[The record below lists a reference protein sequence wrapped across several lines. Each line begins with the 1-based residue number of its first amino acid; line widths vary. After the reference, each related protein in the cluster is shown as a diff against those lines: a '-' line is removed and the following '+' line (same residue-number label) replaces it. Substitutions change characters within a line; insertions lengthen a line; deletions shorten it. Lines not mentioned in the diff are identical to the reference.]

1 MEADGEGGSSWLFG
15 ENRRVGTI
23 FRREG
28 EEMEAET
35 NALCE
40 N

>member
-1 MEADGEGGSSWLFG
+1 MRAVSWVLG
-15 ENRRVGTI
+15 VNRRGGTI

-28 EEMEAET
+28 EEMEAEA

-40 N
+40 NYL